1 MNCQR
6 NNWGL
11 DSAPLERD
19 SAQTKVRRRGLRRL
33 KRSSGVALIIALLVA
48 GIVSAIVVAMSRDF
62 DLNYR
67 RSANSAIAE
76 QTWAYLRGAEAL
88 VTLALIFDYEADQLA
103 GEPFKDDLTE
113 LWARGIDPYP
123 LEEGGF
129 LGGFVLDLQGL
140 FNLNSLVDA
149 SGSGE
154 GGAQNIGVSAFNSTQ
169 LQFVRLLQ
177 ALPGVAVDQIEARAL
192 TEAIIDFLDAD
203 DEPRLNG
210 AESSFYVAQNPS
222 YRAANTELSS
232 VSELR
237 SVANMRPEVFEV
249 LQHYVT
255 VWPKDAS
262 QINIHTAPGPVLR
275 SLNPENGADT
285 PLDEAIVQNLLTRR
299 NAQPFS
305 GVDEFLAID
314 NFPGAET
321 TEPLRGLITERSSYF
336 LLGTVVE
343 IADRR
348 QHMYSWVERDERDI
362 RVLQRREAS
371 PNEYLV
377 SRSLIPEIPQ

>member
-1 MNCQR
+1 M
-6 NNWGL
+6 
-11 DSAPLERD
+11 
-19 SAQTKVRRRGLRRL
+19 
-33 KRSSGVALIIALLVA
+33 IIALLVA

-88 VTLALIFDYEADQLA
+88 VTLALVFDYEADQLA

-140 FNLNSLVDA
+140 FNLNSLVDT

-154 GGAQNIGVSAFNSTQ
+154 GDAQNIGVSALTSTQ

-177 ALPGVAVDQIEARAL
+177 ALPGVVVDQIEARAL

-210 AESSFYVAQNPS
+210 AESSFYVAQNPA
-222 YRAANTELSS
+222 YRAANRELSS

-237 SVANMRPEVFEV
+237 SIANMRPEVFEA

-255 VWPKDAS
+255 VWPKNAS

-275 SLNPENGADT
+275 SLNPETGVDT
-285 PLDEAIVQNLLTRR
+285 PLDEAIVQNILERR
-299 NAQPFS
+299 SVQPFADL
-305 GVDEFLAID
+305 DEFLSPE

-321 TEPLRGLITERSSYF
+321 TETIRGLVTERSSYF

-371 PNEYLV
+371 LNEYLV